1 MEIIDKIGTS
11 FNTTNETVNEEG
23 DALDRAMKMIKDQSA
38 LLIQCA
44 TKILDQRI
52 RIDDLVKENKNLKE
66 QINLLKRLGD

>member
-1 MEIIDKIGTS
+1 MEIIDKIGLNY
-11 FNTTNETVNEEG
+11 NTTNETVNEEG

-66 QINLLKRLGD
+66 QMNLLKRLGD